1 MKGIKEVSWKS
12 AKGMMSEANFLKSLT
27 EMDVDGITTKQV
39 STVKGNIPRTIR
51 YHSIECFGV
60 SLTSFFIFILG
71 FLKELDMT
79 IEEMREK
86 SKAGAGLLKFVTA
99 VIGYCEVAREVKP
112 KREKVREDIVEHFL
126 FNPPQPKQKQNKTTT
141 TKRCH

>member
-1 MKGIKEVSWKS
+1 M
-12 AKGMMSEANFLKSLT
+12 
-27 EMDVDGITTKQV
+27 
-39 STVKGNIPRTIR
+39 
-51 YHSIECFGV
+51 CFNLWFV
-60 SLTSFFIFILG
+60 G

-112 KREKVREDIVEHFL
+112 KREKVPNMLNILTLRIYL
-126 FNPPQPKQKQNKTTT
+126 KN
-141 TKRCH
+141 

>member
-1 MKGIKEVSWKS
+1 MQTQAQMQAW
-12 AKGMMSEANFLKSLT
+12 NRL
-27 EMDVDGITTKQV
+27 
-39 STVKGNIPRTIR
+39 
-51 YHSIECFGV
+51 
-60 SLTSFFIFILG
+60 SFIAPLARLQIVNNNLLFVG

-112 KREKVREDIVEHFL
+112 KREKVPDVQNIPKLWMYPNNYLILNMNRNYKFL
-126 FNPPQPKQKQNKTTT
+126 NLNTT
-141 TKRCH
+141 

>member
-1 MKGIKEVSWKS
+1 MQASNRLSVIAQIAGLQIV
-12 AKGMMSEANFLKSLT
+12 NNNLLF
-27 EMDVDGITTKQV
+27 V
-39 STVKGNIPRTIR
+39 
-51 YHSIECFGV
+51 
-60 SLTSFFIFILG
+60 G

-112 KREKVREDIVEHFL
+112 KREKVSDV
-126 FNPPQPKQKQNKTTT
+126 QNIL
-141 TKRCH
+141 RL

>member
-1 MKGIKEVSWKS
+1 MQASNRLSVIAQIARLQIV
-12 AKGMMSEANFLKSLT
+12 NNNRLF
-27 EMDVDGITTKQV
+27 V
-39 STVKGNIPRTIR
+39 
-51 YHSIECFGV
+51 
-60 SLTSFFIFILG
+60 G

-112 KREKVREDIVEHFL
+112 KREKVSDV
-126 FNPPQPKQKQNKTTT
+126 QNIF
-141 TKRCH
+141 RL

>member
-1 MKGIKEVSWKS
+1 MQAW
-12 AKGMMSEANFLKSLT
+12 NRL
-27 EMDVDGITTKQV
+27 
-39 STVKGNIPRTIR
+39 
-51 YHSIECFGV
+51 
-60 SLTSFFIFILG
+60 SFIAPLARLQIVNNNLLFVG

-112 KREKVREDIVEHFL
+112 KREKVPDVQNIPKLWMYPNNYLILNMNRNYKFL
-126 FNPPQPKQKQNKTTT
+126 YLNAAWYFLNSTFYVFP
-141 TKRCH
+141 HSGS

>member
-1 MKGIKEVSWKS
+1 MQASNRLSVIAQIARLQIV
-12 AKGMMSEANFLKSLT
+12 NNNLLF
-27 EMDVDGITTKQV
+27 V
-39 STVKGNIPRTIR
+39 
-51 YHSIECFGV
+51 
-60 SLTSFFIFILG
+60 G

-112 KREKVREDIVEHFL
+112 KREKVSGV
-126 FNPPQPKQKQNKTTT
+126 QNIF
-141 TKRCH
+141 RL

>member
-1 MKGIKEVSWKS
+1 MQHQIDS
-12 AKGMMSEANFLKSLT
+12 
-27 EMDVDGITTKQV
+27 
-39 STVKGNIPRTIR
+39 
-51 YHSIECFGV
+51 V
-60 SLTSFFIFILG
+60 SLSVSMTLSRLQIVNNSLLFVG

-112 KREKVREDIVEHFL
+112 KREKVSNV
-126 FNPPQPKQKQNKTTT
+126 QNIL
-141 TKRCH
+141 RL